1 MCHPYAVAIKH
12 YFHLHRKEPASSR
25 EKITGMTE
33 TSVTPTIDVIED
45 ALAHRNS
52 VADQKDSFNLKRLV
66 RHQSADPHRR
76 PAMAA
81 DIRPE
86 DFVEQV

>member
-1 MCHPYAVAIKH
+1 
-12 YFHLHRKEPASSR
+12 
-25 EKITGMTE
+25 MTE
-33 TSVTPTIDVIED
+33 KSVRPTIDVIED

-52 VADQKDSFNLKRLV
+52 VADQKYSFNLKRLV
-66 RHQSADPHRR
+66 RHQSADSHRR

-86 DFVEQV
+86 DFVEQVRCAFEHFVVGLKIRLLRKIRG